1 MMNKLSVKIL
11 FIALLLTGLN
21 ATSFAQTFPI
31 DFCTG
36 TWRYTN
42 QTAGEVFTMKLKKCT
57 RYILACWGGGTEECV
72 TGAYIFSKNGR
83 TIIDCMNMYSM
94 SYKDVFD
101 YPIIILN
108 INSTTATF
116 SIKDY
121 FKKNGWGKPKRF
133 TDGQLTIISQNP
145 PKIKVNIEESE
156 GIYVINDNKEIFP
169 EGITFPSEMILTKIA
184 E

>member
-1 MMNKLSVKIL
+1 MSTTKRLPLVLL
-11 FIALLLTGLN
+11 FILVSF
-21 ATSFAQTFPI
+21 TSFAQTFPI
-31 DFCTG
+31 DFCVG

-42 QTAGEVFTMKLKKCT
+42 QTSGEVFTMKLKKCT
-57 RYILACWGGGTEECV
+57 RYILPCWGGGTEECV

>member
-11 FIALLLTGLN
+11 FIALLLAGLN

-31 DFCTG
+31 DFCVG

-101 YPIIILN
+101 CPIIILN

-145 PKIKVNIEESE
+145 PKIKIEIKAGE
-156 GIYVINDNKEIFP
+156 GLVMNSKDVFP

>member
-1 MMNKLSVKIL
+1 MKEIL
-11 FIALLLTGLN
+11 FITLQHVGLN

-31 DFCTG
+31 DFCVG

-42 QTAGEVFTMKLKKCT
+42 QAAGEVFTKKLKKCT
-57 RYILACWGGGTEECV
+57 RYIPASWGGGTEECV

-83 TIIDCMNMYSM
+83 TIIDCMNMYLM

-101 YPIIILN
+101 YPIIILD

-121 FKKNGWGKPKRF
+121 GKKNGLGKP
-133 TDGQLTIISQNP
+133 
-145 PKIKVNIEESE
+145 
-156 GIYVINDNKEIFP
+156 
-169 EGITFPSEMILTKIA
+169 
-184 E
+184 

>member
-1 MMNKLSVKIL
+1 MKKIL
-11 FIALLLTGLN
+11 FIALLLVSLN
-21 ATSFAQTFPI
+21 AAAFAQTFPI
-31 DFCTG
+31 DFCVG

-42 QTAGEVFTMKLKKCT
+42 QAAGEVFTMKLKKCT
-57 RYILACWGGGTEECV
+57 RYIPASWGGGTEECV

-83 TIIDCMNMYSM
+83 TIIDCMNMYLM

-101 YPIIILN
+101 YPIIILD

-121 FKKNGWGKPKRF
+121 GKKNGLGKPKRF
-133 TDGQLTIISQNP
+133 AAGQLTIISQNP

-156 GIYVINDNKEIFP
+156 GIYVINDNNEIFP
-169 EGITFPSEMILTKIA
+169 SGITFPSEMILTKVT

>member
-1 MMNKLSVKIL
+1 MKKIL
-11 FIALLLTGLN
+11 FIALLLVGLN

-42 QTAGEVFTMKLKKCT
+42 QDAGEVFTMKLKKCT
-57 RYILACWGGGTEECV
+57 RYILACRGGGTEECV
-72 TGAYIFSKNGR
+72 TGAYIFSINGR

-133 TDGQLTIISQNP
+133 TAGQLTIISQNP
-145 PKIKVNIEESE
+145 PKIKIEIKAGE
-156 GIYVINDNKEIFP
+156 GLVMNSKDVFP
-169 EGITFPSEMILTKIA
+169 EGITFPSEMILTKIT

>member
-1 MMNKLSVKIL
+1 MSTTKRLPLFLL
-11 FIALLLTGLN
+11 FILVSF
-21 ATSFAQTFPI
+21 TSFAQTFPI

-57 RYILACWGGGTEECV
+57 LNIPDDWGGGTEECV

-133 TDGQLTIISQNP
+133 TDGQLNIISQNP
-145 PKIKVNIEESE
+145 PKIKIEIKAGE
-156 GIYVINDNKEIFP
+156 GLVMNSKDVFP

>member
-11 FIALLLTGLN
+11 FIALLLAGLN

-31 DFCTG
+31 DFCVG

-83 TIIDCMNMYSM
+83 TIIDCMNMYPM

-145 PKIKVNIEESE
+145 PKIKIEIKAGE
-156 GIYVINDNKEIFP
+156 GLVMNSKDVFP